1 MDSPFKRPSEDF
13 SRSSLLVC
21 RCKTEGSL
29 APRSGMQI
37 FPGPALLLML
47 FFLFVYVIKVQ
58 GCCGAGRLVLD
69 PEPKSYNPDS
79 DYPDSTNEKKKN

>member
-1 MDSPFKRPSEDF
+1 
-13 SRSSLLVC
+13 
-21 RCKTEGSL
+21 
-29 APRSGMQI
+29 MQI

-69 PEPKSYNPDS
+69 PEPKTYDPGS
-79 DYPDSTNEKKKN
+79 DYLDSTYEKKKKTRSDPREKTGSGSDLVPRKDLKFSILIFNAQNY